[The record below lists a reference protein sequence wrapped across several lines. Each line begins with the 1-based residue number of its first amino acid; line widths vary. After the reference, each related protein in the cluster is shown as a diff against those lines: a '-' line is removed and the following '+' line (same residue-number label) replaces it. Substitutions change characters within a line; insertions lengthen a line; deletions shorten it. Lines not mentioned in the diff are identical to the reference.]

1 MAMWREQENGHMTD
15 RKICPIM
22 SEPRGIVLCQGKN
35 CAAAY
40 PRNLKGEV
48 FWFCELIEG
57 HPPQSGRDHEP

>member
-1 MAMWREQENGHMTD
+1 MVMWREQENGHMTD

-57 HPPQSGRDHEP
+57 HPPHFERDHEP

>member
-1 MAMWREQENGHMTD
+1 MTD

-40 PRNLKGEV
+40 SRNLKGEV
-48 FWFCELIEG
+48 FWFCEIIEG